1 MKTAIVYY
9 SQSGNVAWAAKE
21 IAARTGA
28 DLIPIE
34 PETAYP
40 DQGFRK
46 YFQGGRS
53 AVMGE
58 TPALKPYELAWD
70 QYERIIL
77 GAPVWAAH
85 MAPPLLSFVKEN
97 LDNLSAKQIA
107 LLACYS
113 GAGAEKAM
121 AKMKGILPQSE
132 GVETLI
138 LTDPK
143 DRPKAEYMAQIKA
156 FYAAFTGEKH

>member
-9 SQSGNVAWAAKE
+9 SQSGNVAWAAQK
-21 IAARTGA
+21 IAELTGA

-40 DQGFRK
+40 DHGFRK
-46 YFQGGRS
+46 YFHGGRS

-58 TPALKPYELAWD
+58 RPVLKPYELDWD
-70 QYERIIL
+70 QYEGIIL

-85 MAPPLLSFVKEN
+85 MAPPLMTFVESN
-97 LDNLSAKQIA
+97 LDNISKKRIG
-107 LLACYS
+107 LLACFS
-113 GAGAEKAM
+113 GAGAEKAI
-121 AKMKGILPQSE
+121 AQMKKTLGLVTP
-132 GVETLI
+132 VETLI